1 MLSALATFGLSL
13 LGLAGRLLKALA
25 PALPWIAV
33 AVAGALAWQFLP
45 VWGAGARLGA
55 VQADLAA
62 MTTSRDDWRRSA
74 GEWEASFRSAEATRV
89 REQGVAQAA
98 ANNLIQ
104 QCAARVEEAR
114 RSARVIERIVTR
126 EPTYDENRCPVREL
140 VDPGQLRD
148 ALGPAPAGRG
158 AEAPGR

>member
-13 LGLAGRLLKALA
+13 LGLAGRLLKAAA
-25 PALPWIAV
+25 PLLPWAAV
-33 AVAGALAWQFLP
+33 AVAGALAYHFLP

-55 VQADLAA
+55 VQGDLAA

-74 GEWEASFRSAEATRV
+74 GEWEASFRSSESTRV

-126 EPTYDENRCPVREL
+126 EPTIVDGCPVREL
-140 VDPGQLRD
+140 VDPT
-148 ALGPAPAGRG
+148 AL
-158 AEAPGR
+158 AEALQPSR